1 MPGEGETVAATSAT
15 TGAETVGLVPTQI
28 ASLVPTF
35 DPSKDDLLTYTRKVE
50 LLVGMWPEGRWT
62 ELASRLILGCGG
74 SAFLKLQIHQSE
86 ITKNEKKSIQRLI
99 ELLGGHWGQVN
110 LERQYE
116 IAERALFRCQQKGD
130 ESADSFLA
138 RADIMWSELYARN
151 ISLKDLQPYI
161 TLRGSQLPS
170 EDKKRV
176 LLDVDAAGTGKL
188 SMEKVSASIR
198 MLGAGFFHDMTG
210 LRRQKGKTYDQA
222 ILAAESTDLDDG
234 PTLLASEV
242 PEDFM
247 EEEMFETL
255 AMEGDEDAALVAD
268 FETAATE
275 LLQGDE
281 DLASAFNAYT
291 EARRRLSEKVKFRGF
306 WPVHQGSKGK
316 GRSFGRGV
324 KGKFSSKGSSRKT
337 LQQRI
342 LESKCR
348 ICGKVGHWKAECPQR
363 GSADSSRPS
372 SSQVPTS
379 YTQAQSSDVGPDSLP
394 LEFLQIPEN
403 THSIDEPGDEL
414 VFVNSVCLDTPK
426 NKLKESLGKWIHK
439 HQRKVSFPQLMHVRS
454 EDSYPP
460 VSPAILADDR
470 AHERS
475 KSDVRFSQQDSCEST
490 CFATHGSFGVVDLGA
505 TKTVIGSELVPDL
518 IKSLSPEVQK
528 SLTRC
533 KCVIT
538 FRFGNHGVLQSQHA
552 LVIPIHGFLLKV
564 AIVPGSTPFLL
575 SNTLLRALGAIID
588 TEKKEL
594 FATKINRKISLQLTA
609 RGLFLLDINEL
620 AESCHSGSLVET
632 HVVSDAK
639 QAVATFDVSSREKP
653 LQRQDRDKIDNRNNL
668 KNWKVDETSE
678 PSTDAI
684 NHKEEQLIE
693 SNTSIDSNLCPKSI
707 TKGFVVPSNSHHGQ
721 PFVSTAKAPD
731 HSGTVDARHE
741 SVQSASN
748 GLVPGR
754 FRVSS
759 PWTDLQGGLGER
771 PEVGEMDGRPLWQLR
786 EHQAQDVPSLRG
798 APSGESRVGRH
809 SGGVHSE
816 HRATETQDRFQGL
829 WEVIPKGKAQGQVS
843 GCGQSITGSHG
854 RDRLAQRPRGLHV
867 DSPRDG
873 SRVPGHPTSGSS
885 HDEHGECPHTGHFP
899 LGEDH
904 GRHECDG
911 AHGDQVR
918 DLRTEWST
926 FLSAGDI
933 CGDEETLAVVSEERN
948 KEGRH
953 FRHMMRKI
961 QQELLEV
968 SNETPIKASNH
979 SHLFEVFCGPQSQL
993 SHQAQQLGFHS
1004 DRFGF
1009 AQCDLQTSDGRKL
1022 LFRELISKKPDNVWF
1037 SPTCGPWSN
1046 WSNLNGNKSIQAW
1059 DSLHEE
1065 RHRYVEQIALGVIL
1079 LRYQRAQN
1087 KHFHW
1092 EQPRS
1097 SLMFRL
1103 PYLAEAFHYLLAVD
1117 FEMCRA
1123 GNLRDPQSG
1132 KPIRKAMT
1140 VLTTSRR
1147 LVDKLQHYRCPGDH
1161 DHQSLEGQ
1169 TIYQGQ
1175 RVNRTSF
1182 SENYPRKFARIL
1194 VSVMCKI
1201 LKPRELP
1208 YRNEAFVNVN
1218 ETSKTEEPSSK
1229 RQRVS
1234 PQARLKLSRTLE
1246 ADRLSWG
1253 KRQRLIGKTGPPI
1266 EGVQAWK
1273 EVFQLVDAFLPR
1285 VGKRTIDDPV
1295 ILQKVR
1301 TLVTDMDVRYLV
1313 ACRGSSRTIEP
1324 PTTIANGEAPFR
1336 KSIFT
1341 SRTDDRILVEDQ
1353 WESWETLAKRQ
1364 LVRPSHASHINI
1376 TMFAC
1381 NPERSSEAAKAG
1393 SSESSKTPE
1402 DSTVER
1408 SVNPEISGRDPTLSE
1423 SQHCDLNN
1431 LKQPDSFRSLPR
1443 DEQTALI
1450 RCHRNLGHPS
1460 PEKLSTVLRQ
1470 QGYRPEVARAAL
1482 DLQCSVCQAGVQP
1495 KGHRP
1500 SSLRDE
1506 MDFNDRISVDGIKW
1520 TNQKGQNFH
1529 FYHVVD
1535 WATNFQAACIAPSRN
1550 STDTIGNLITMW
1562 FSWAGSP
1569 SELFVDPGTEF
1580 QSDEFQEFVQQHN
1593 IKLITTAPEAH
1604 FQHGKAERHGA
1615 VLQHMLRKFE
1625 LEHAIE
1631 NYQDLQRA
1639 LFWCVQAKNAN
1650 SLRKGY
1656 APEVLVL
1663 GKHTRLPGSICSD
1676 EMLPA
1681 HLLANSETA
1690 HGISFR
1696 TQLAFRES
1704 ARKAFFS
1711 ADNDQAIRKS
1721 FLRRSHPLQKQY
1733 NPGEWV
1739 MVWKEG
1745 KGAYQGFW
1753 QGPMRV
1759 VVHENAQVVWTTMA
1773 SKLFRTAPELIR
1785 PVTAL
1790 EARDIRILPGEAT
1803 VSKIAQQLES
1813 VRNQGV
1819 TQSIDLSHVPSPVI
1833 EQVEV
1838 QGNPQPVNLPEVNSQ
1853 IPLSEHPSES
1863 QPDDEPQAP
1872 SENLSNAQSPFVPT
1886 SETAAEVPVPVGDTD
1901 EELVC
1906 DSLICEDVESL
1917 IFHQHHDNV
1926 GWKCEILVSED
1937 DISQWQLE
1945 DNPTEMAFL
1954 ATAAKRQRSVVK
1966 MTQLTKEER
1975 KEFDNAKQT
1984 EVQNW
1989 LKTGTVSKIVRDKIP
2004 KEQILKCRWILT
2016 WKPLDQEDQA
2026 KLKKTQK
2033 AKARLVILG
2042 YLDPDID
2049 QLPRDSPTLGRHSKM
2064 LLLQLISSMNWNLQS
2079 FDIKAAFL
2087 QGKPQTDRVLGIEP
2101 TSELIEAL
2109 QMKTNEVCKL
2119 EKGAYGLIDA
2129 PYMWYRAILEE
2140 LTRLGFEQSP
2150 FDPCVFILR
2159 DASTGKPDGVL
2170 GLHVDDGLCGGNQ
2183 RFQTVLGELE
2193 KKYPFGSKRIQQF
2206 VFTGIDMQQHANK
2219 SISLSQSRYVREIPS
2234 IHISQERRKDLNG
2247 EVTPNER
2254 QELRA
2259 LIGSLQY
2266 ASVHTRPDI
2275 SSRLSYLQSAINRA
2289 TVETLIMGNQT
2300 LHLAKKHHDVEIKI
2314 QPIPLESLRFLAFS
2328 DASFASANNPS
2339 SHTGSM
2345 IMSTHADI
2353 SKNVTCPVSP
2363 LVWGCKKIQRVVTST
2378 LAAETVS
2385 LNTVLDQLSW
2395 VKLCWAWMLN
2405 PKTEWRRP
2413 TETLK
2418 TLPSAVTTTTYR
2430 PPDDSQSVAATDCK
2444 SLFDLVTRTAPPQC
2458 AEFRTQLAAR
2468 SIKDMLAEGIN
2479 LRWVHSGAQLADCLT
2494 KIMEASFMRETLRVG
2509 FYRLHDEGEVLKD
2522 RANARNRI
2530 KWLQTE
2536 QGQRP
2541 QNESS

>member
-1 MPGEGETVAATSAT
+1 
-15 TGAETVGLVPTQI
+15 
-28 ASLVPTF
+28 
-35 DPSKDDLLTYTRKVE
+35 
-50 LLVGMWPEGRWT
+50 
-62 ELASRLILGCGG
+62 
-74 SAFLKLQIHQSE
+74 
-86 ITKNEKKSIQRLI
+86 
-99 ELLGGHWGQVN
+99 
-110 LERQYE
+110 
-116 IAERALFRCQQKGD
+116 
-130 ESADSFLA
+130 
-138 RADIMWSELYARN
+138 
-151 ISLKDLQPYI
+151 
-161 TLRGSQLPS
+161 
-170 EDKKRV
+170 
-176 LLDVDAAGTGKL
+176 
-188 SMEKVSASIR
+188 
-198 MLGAGFFHDMTG
+198 
-210 LRRQKGKTYDQA
+210 
-222 ILAAESTDLDDG
+222 
-234 PTLLASEV
+234 
-242 PEDFM
+242 
-247 EEEMFETL
+247 
-255 AMEGDEDAALVAD
+255 
-268 FETAATE
+268 
-275 LLQGDE
+275 
-281 DLASAFNAYT
+281 
-291 EARRRLSEKVKFRGF
+291 
-306 WPVHQGSKGK
+306 
-316 GRSFGRGV
+316 
-324 KGKFSSKGSSRKT
+324 
-337 LQQRI
+337 
-342 LESKCR
+342 
-348 ICGKVGHWKAECPQR
+348 
-363 GSADSSRPS
+363 
-372 SSQVPTS
+372 
-379 YTQAQSSDVGPDSLP
+379 
-394 LEFLQIPEN
+394 
-403 THSIDEPGDEL
+403 
-414 VFVNSVCLDTPK
+414 
-426 NKLKESLGKWIHK
+426 
-439 HQRKVSFPQLMHVRS
+439 MHVRS
-454 EDSYPP
+454 EGSYQPE
-460 VSPAILADDR
+460 SPAILADDR
-470 AHERS
+470 ACERS
-475 KSDVRFSQQDSCEST
+475 RSVVSFSQQDLGEPT

-528 SLTRC
+528 SLSRC

-620 AESCHSGSLVET
+620 AESCHRGSFVET

-639 QAVATFDVSSREKP
+639 QSVAAADASSKEKSH
-653 LQRQDRDKIDNRNNL
+653 QRKDKKGINHRDNTQGLGKYESNN
-668 KNWKVDETSE
+668 
-678 PSTDAI
+678 PSTTITPSKDDQV
-684 NHKEEQLIE
+684 NE
-693 SNTSIDSNLCPKSI
+693 SEISTDSNLCPKSI
-707 TKGFVVPSNSHHGQ
+707 TKGFVVPVDSHHGK
-721 PFVSTAKAPD
+721 PVVSPSETAD

-741 SVQSASN
+741 PIQSASN
-748 GLVPGR
+748 GLVPDR
-754 FRVSS
+754 FRSGTS
-759 PWTDLQGGLGER
+759 WSDLQGGLGER
-771 PEVGEMDGRPLWQLR
+771 STVGEMDGRSLWQLGK
-786 EHQAQDVPSLRG
+786 HQAQDVPSLRG
-798 APSGESRVGRH
+798 ATSGEGRVGRD

-816 HRATETQDRFQGL
+816 HRASKAQDRFQGQ
-829 WEVIPKGKAQGQVS
+829 WEVLPKGKTQGQVY
-843 GCGQSITGSHG
+843 GHG
-854 RDRLAQRPRGLHV
+854 KPVAGHHGGDRVAQRPRGLHA

-873 SRVPGHPTSGSS
+873 SRVPGHPTPGSS
-885 HDEHGECPHTGHFP
+885 HDEHGECPHPGHRP

-904 GRHECDG
+904 GRHECDSLLR
-911 AHGDQVR
+911 DQVR

-933 CGDEETLAVVSEERN
+933 CGDEETFMVDSEERN
-948 KEGRH
+948 KEGRQFH
-953 FRHMMRKI
+953 HMIRKI
-961 QQELLEV
+961 QNELLEI
-968 SNETPIKASNH
+968 SKETPNKSSTH

-993 SHQAQQLGFHS
+993 THQAQQLGFRS

-1009 AQCDLQTSDGRKL
+1009 AQCDLQTSEGRKL

-1046 WSNLNGNKSIQAW
+1046 WSNLNGNRSIQAW

-1065 RHRYVEQIALGVIL
+1065 RYRYVEQIALGVIL
-1079 LRYQRAQN
+1079 LRFQRSQN

-1123 GNLRDPQSG
+1123 GNLRDPQNG

-1140 VLTTSRR
+1140 VLTTSQR
-1147 LVDKLQHYRCPGDH
+1147 LIDKLKHYRCPGDH

-1169 TIYQGQ
+1169 TIHQGH
-1175 RVNRTSF
+1175 RINRTSF
-1182 SENYPRKFARIL
+1182 SENYPRKFARIII
-1194 VSVMCKI
+1194 SVMCKI
-1201 LKPRELP
+1201 TKPRELP
-1208 YRNEAFVNVN
+1208 YRSEAFVNVN

-1234 PQARLKLSRTLE
+1234 QQARLKISRTLE
-1246 ADRLSWG
+1246 ADQLSWG
-1253 KRQRLIGKTGPPI
+1253 KRQRLIGKNNPPM
-1266 EGVQAWK
+1266 EGIQAWK
-1273 EVFQLVDAFLPR
+1273 EIFQLVNDFLPR
-1285 VGKRTIDDPV
+1285 VGKKTVDDPA

-1301 TLVTDMDVRYLV
+1301 ALVTDMDVRYLV

-1324 PTTIANGEAPFR
+1324 PPTIATGEAPYR

-1341 SRTDDRILVEDQ
+1341 SRTDGQILVEDQ
-1353 WESWETLAKRQ
+1353 WELWENLARRQ
-1364 LVRPSHASHINI
+1364 LIRSSHASHINI

-1381 NPERSSEAAKAG
+1381 NLEGSSEATKAG
-1393 SSESSKTPE
+1393 SSETSKTPE
-1402 DSTVER
+1402 DPTVLR
-1408 SVNPEISGRDPTLSE
+1408 SANPGISGRDPTLSE

-1431 LKQPDSFRSLPR
+1431 LKQPESFRSLPR

-1470 QGYRPEVARAAL
+1470 QGYRPAVARAAL
-1482 DLQCSVCQAGVQP
+1482 DLQCSVCQAGSQP
-1495 KGHRP
+1495 KGQRP

-1506 MDFNDRISVDGIKW
+1506 MDFNDRISVDGVKW

-1569 SELFVDPGTEF
+1569 AELFVDPGTEF

-1625 LEHAIE
+1625 LEHVID

-1681 HLLANSETA
+1681 HLLANSETS

-1696 TQLAFRES
+1696 NQLAFRES

-1721 FLRRSHPLQKQY
+1721 FLRRSHR
-1733 NPGEWV
+1733 V

-1745 KGAYQGFW
+1745 KGAYQGYW

-1803 VSKIAQQLES
+1803 VSRIAQQLET

-1819 TQSIDLSHVPSPVI
+1819 TQSIDLSNVPTPVI
-1833 EQVEV
+1833 EPIETPE
-1838 QGNPQPVNLPEVNSQ
+1838 NPQGQNNTEALPQV
-1853 IPLSEHPSES
+1853 PLSEHPSES

-1872 SENLSNAQSPFVPT
+1872 SENLSNTFQENNAQIPDGPS
-1886 SETAAEVPVPVGDTD
+1886 SESAAGIPVPIGDTD

-1917 IFHQHHDNV
+1917 IFHQHHENV
-1926 GWKCEILVSED
+1926 GWRCEIIVNEED
-1937 DISQWQLE
+1937 VCQWQLE

-1954 ATAAKRQRSVVK
+1954 ATAAKRQRSEVK

-2016 WKPLDQEDQA
+2016 WKPLDQEDQI
-2026 KLKKTQK
+2026 KLKRTQK

-2049 QLPRDSPTLGRHSKM
+2049 QFPRDSPTLGRHSKM
-2064 LLLQLISSMNWNLQS
+2064 LLLQLISSMNWSLQS

-2159 DASTGKPDGVL
+2159 DASTGKPEGVI

-2234 IHISQERRKDLNG
+2234 IHISQERRKDLND

-2289 TVETLIMGNQT
+2289 TVETLIMANQT

-2314 QPIPLESLRFLAFS
+2314 QPIPLDSLRFLAFS

-2345 IMSTHADI
+2345 IMSTHSDI

-2405 PKTEWRRP
+2405 PKTEWRKP

-2536 QGQRP
+2536 QGQSP
-2541 QNESS
+2541 HDKSS